1 MNIFKYI
8 RCKILII
15 GSEEQVVGETT
26 QVQSRDSNDS
36 QSGMQTFTSVDTRAA
51 TQTLIKLKSTTGTQT
66 GEDRQYQ
73 AKFKFKKK
81 INVSPSMRLNRLPLN
96 FERMLASSLFI
107 LLISASLLLPGNRRE
122 CFCMLLHNAV
132 MTPGIQALLLICVPI
147 AVTFSVLSCDRLVL
161 GL

>member
-8 RCKILII
+8 WCKILII

-51 TQTLIKLKSTTGTQT
+51 TQTLIKLKSTTGIQT

-81 INVSPSMRLNRLPLN
+81 I
-96 FERMLASSLFI
+96 
-107 LLISASLLLPGNRRE
+107 
-122 CFCMLLHNAV
+122 
-132 MTPGIQALLLICVPI
+132 
-147 AVTFSVLSCDRLVL
+147 
-161 GL
+161 

>member
-1 MNIFKYI
+1 M
-8 RCKILII
+8 
-15 GSEEQVVGETT
+15 GETT

-73 AKFKFKKK
+73 AKFKFEKKNQ
-81 INVSPSMRLNRLPLN
+81 IMSFHDASPSIRLNRLPLN

-107 LLISASLLLPGNRRE
+107 RLISASLLLPGNRRE
-122 CFCMLLHNAV
+122 GSCMLLHNAA
-132 MTPGIQALLLICVPI
+132 MTPGIQALLLICAPT
-147 AVTFSVLSCDRLVL
+147 AVTFSILSCDRLVL